1 MEKRDTPHKIDLLFQ
16 KIEKLESR
24 IAQVE
29 KVINKYFPFSIDTIL
44 KEKGYEIIKEG
55 DFNVFPFSND
65 QVFFENLKGYFFRR
79 TIIDV
84 LKLGEIDRDQL
95 QILEEKWSP
104 SVIDYLPLLEKSRI
118 IRKVGNKFKSNYT
131 FEYSGVILEWFIAKS
146 LKDSFGLESKFAVK
160 LKNLKSGGDLDVIAL
175 IGSKILMIECKE
187 SPPNNIPVSELKSI
201 VKRVESFK
209 PDFFIFVVDT
219 TLSIKRNIIDNISW
233 IIKLN
238 SENLKQ
244 GIYKF
249 SESWFV
255 INAKRD
261 LLKNLSFVIKSIT

>member
-1 MEKRDTPHKIDLLFQ
+1 
-16 KIEKLESR
+16 
-24 IAQVE
+24 
-29 KVINKYFPFSIDTIL
+29 
-44 KEKGYEIIKEG
+44 
-55 DFNVFPFSND
+55 
-65 QVFFENLKGYFFRR
+65 
-79 TIIDV
+79 
-84 LKLGEIDRDQL
+84 
-95 QILEEKWSP
+95 
-104 SVIDYLPLLEKSRI
+104 
-118 IRKVGNKFKSNYT
+118 
-131 FEYSGVILEWFIAKS
+131 
-146 LKDSFGLESKFAVK
+146 
-160 LKNLKSGGDLDVIAL
+160 
-175 IGSKILMIECKE
+175 
-187 SPPNNIPVSELKSI
+187 LKSI